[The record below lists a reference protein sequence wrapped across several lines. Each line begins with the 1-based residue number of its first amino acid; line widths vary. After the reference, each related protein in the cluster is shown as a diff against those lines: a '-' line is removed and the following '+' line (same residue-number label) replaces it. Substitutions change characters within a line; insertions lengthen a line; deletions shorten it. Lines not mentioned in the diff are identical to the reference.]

1 MSCESPSADLQ
12 EDQATANGSGPGA
25 WAASPGPGS
34 QGHPVPSAH
43 AREVVAGAYDLHVHV
58 APDIIERRIS
68 DLELA
73 ARFCQH
79 SLSGFVLKSHYTMT
93 AERAAVVRSTTSC
106 EVHGAITLNWSV
118 GGINPLAVEVCARAG
133 GRVVWMPTIDAPV
146 RSTEACCGPPP
157 GRPPAWQ
164 GYSQLLSERG
174 VTNPP
179 IHVVGEDGRLTAGV
193 RLVLDVVAQ
202 HRMVLCTGHLDRDD
216 VLTLVRGAKEQGVE
230 AIVVTHPDTPAQR
243 LTGDVQRHLAQQGC
257 LLERCFGTPYSGRIG
272 WDELMANIRA
282 AGVASSLISSDLG
295 QVQNPP
301 VEDGLAL
308 MADRLLAGG
317 FSEQEARRMCVTNTR
332 QILGAAT

>member
-1 MSCESPSADLQ
+1 V
-12 EDQATANGSGPGA
+12 DQAVATGPEPA
-25 WAASPGPGS
+25 GPV
-34 QGHPVPSAH
+34 HPVPSAQ

-73 ARFCQH
+73 TRFREH
-79 SLSGFVLKSHYTMT
+79 SLAGFVLKSHYTMT
-93 AERAAVVRSTTSC
+93 AERAAVVRSITSC
-106 EVHGAITLNWSV
+106 DVHGAITLNWSV

-133 GRVVWMPTIDAPV
+133 GRVVWMPTIDAVV
-146 RSTEACCGPPP
+146 RSTASCCGPPP
-157 GRPPAWQ
+157 GRPPAWLDH
-164 GYSQLLSERG
+164 SQLLSERG

-179 IHVVGEDGRLTAGV
+179 IAVVGEDGRLTADV
-193 RLVLDVVAQ
+193 RLVLEVVAQ
-202 HRMVLCTGHLDRDD
+202 HGMVLCTGHLDRDD
-216 VLTLVRGAKEQGVE
+216 VLTLVRGAREQGVA

-243 LTGDVQRHLAQQGC
+243 LTPDVQLHLAQQGC

-272 WDELMANIRA
+272 WDALMANIRA
-282 AGVASSLISSDLG
+282 AGAASSVISSDLG

-317 FSEQEARRMCVTNTR
+317 FSEQEARRMCVTNSR
-332 QILGAAT
+332 RLLGPPA

>member
-1 MSCESPSADLQ
+1 M
-12 EDQATANGSGPGA
+12 
-25 WAASPGPGS
+25 
-34 QGHPVPSAH
+34 
-43 AREVVAGAYDLHVHV
+43 VAGAYDLHVHV

-73 ARFCQH
+73 ARFREH
-79 SLSGFVLKSHYTMT
+79 SLAGFVLKSHYTMT
-93 AERAAVVRSTTSC
+93 AERAAVVSSTTAC
-106 EVHGAITLNWSV
+106 DVYGAITLNWSV

-133 GRVVWMPTIDAPV
+133 GRVVWMPTIDAMV
-146 RSTEACCGPPP
+146 RSAASCCEPPP

-179 IHVVGEDGRLTAGV
+179 IAIVGEDGRLTEDV
-193 RLVLDVVAQ
+193 RLVLEVVA
-202 HRMVLCTGHLDRDD
+202 HHGMILCTGHLDRDD
-216 VLTLVRGAKEQGVE
+216 VLTLVGGAREQGVA
-230 AIVVTHPDTPAQR
+230 AIVVTHPDTAAQR
-243 LTGDVQRHLAQQGC
+243 MTADVQLHLARQGC

-282 AGVASSLISSDLG
+282 AGVTSSVISSDLG

-308 MADRLLAGG
+308 MAERLLAGG
-317 FSEQEARRMCVTNTR
+317 FSEQEARRMCVTNSR
-332 QILGAAT
+332 QLLGLPA